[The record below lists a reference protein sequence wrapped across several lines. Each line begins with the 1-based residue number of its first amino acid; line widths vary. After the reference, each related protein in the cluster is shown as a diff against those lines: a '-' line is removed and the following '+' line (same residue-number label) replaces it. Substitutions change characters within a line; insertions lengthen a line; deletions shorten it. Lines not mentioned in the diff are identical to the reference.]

1 MAVLLL
7 TDPRCVE
14 HDTGPHH
21 PERPARMGAA
31 LDGIDDHGLR
41 EALVVVEPER
51 ASRDDL
57 LVVHRAEL
65 VDRLEAICRGG
76 GGHLD
81 PDTLTVPASWDAA
94 LLAAGAGLTAAEAL
108 RSGAGDAAFCVV
120 RPPGHHA
127 TRDVAMGFCLLNN
140 VAVLAA
146 NLADRGERVLIAD
159 FDAHHGNGTQDV
171 FYDDPRVLFVSWHQ
185 WPLYPGTGRVE
196 EIGEGPG
203 EGTTINIP
211 MPPGA
216 TAEHYRRTLDEVVR
230 PAIEAF
236 APTWLLVS
244 AGFDGHRDDPL
255 ASLGLTSGDFADLT
269 RELLESVPAGRTVVF
284 LEGGYDLG
292 AVARS
297 TAATIG
303 SLLGEDVRPERA
315 SAGGPGE
322 VHATRLRQFHERNGI
337 LARG

>member
-21 PERPARMGAA
+21 PERPARLGAA
-31 LDGIDDHGLR
+31 MDGIDDHGLR
-41 EALVVVEPER
+41 DGLVMVEPEP

-57 LVVHRAEL
+57 LLVHRPEL
-65 VDRLEAICRGG
+65 VDRVEAICRSG

-81 PDTLTVPASWDAA
+81 PDTVTVPASWDAA
-94 LLAAGAGLTAAEAL
+94 LLAAGAGLTAAAAL
-108 RSGAGDAAFCVV
+108 DAGVGDAAFCAV

-127 TRDVAMGFCLLNN
+127 TRDGAMGFCLLNN

-146 NLADRGERVLIAD
+146 RLAARGERVLIAD

-185 WPLYPGTGRVE
+185 WPLYPGSGRVE
-196 EIGEGPG
+196 EIGTGPG
-203 EGTTINIP
+203 VGTTINIP

-230 PAIEAF
+230 PAVEAF
-236 APTWLLVS
+236 EPTWLVVS

-255 ASLGLTSGDFADLT
+255 ASLGLTSGDYADLT
-269 RELLESVPAGRTVVF
+269 RELLDCVPPGRTVVF

-292 AVARS
+292 AIARS

-303 SLLGEDVRPERA
+303 SLLGEDVRPEGA
-315 SAGGPGE
+315 SSGGPGE
-322 VHATRLRQFHERNGI
+322 VHADQLREFHERNGI
-337 LARG
+337 LAGG